1 MDLNYKIVNLF
12 PSSIHNL
19 EITDFDECKD
29 ELVKEVYQEKE
40 RDPKGRIVSNQGG
53 WQSNS
58 YELHECKS
66 EMLQK
71 VIKNSLSEFKK
82 NLLQEDVGMTCEG
95 WMNINGPGDFNLKH
109 NHPRSHLSGV
119 FWIKVPKK
127 SGSIV
132 FHSPEIF
139 NRFQELDC
147 YKEDFCYNSNCY
159 MTHSFV
165 PNQGRILIFPA
176 SLEHH
181 VNENKS
187 NEDRISYS
195 FNLVLKHGK

>member
-12 PSSIHNL
+12 PNSIHNL
-19 EITDFDECKD
+19 EITDFDKCKD
-29 ELVKEVYQEKE
+29 ELVKEVYQERE
-40 RDPKGRIVSNQGG
+40 VDPIGRKLSNRGG

-58 YELHECKS
+58 YELHKCKS

-71 VIKNSLSEFKK
+71 VIRNLLSEFNK
-82 NLLQEDVGMTCEG
+82 NLLRKDVCMICEG
-95 WMNINGPGDFNLKH
+95 WMNINRPGDFNVKH

-119 FWIKVPKK
+119 LWIKVPKN
-127 SGSIV
+127 SGSIM

-147 YKEDFCYNSNCY
+147 YTDEFCYDSNCY
-159 MTHSFV
+159 MTHDFTPSE
-165 PNQGRILIFPA
+165 GKILIFPS
-176 SLEHH
+176 SLEHE
-181 VNENKS
+181 VKKNES

-195 FNLVLKHGK
+195 FNLVLKHEE

>member
-71 VIKNSLSEFKK
+71 VIRNSLSEFKK
-82 NLLQEDVGMTCEG
+82 NLLKEKVSMKCQG
-95 WMNINGPGDFNLKH
+95 WTNINGSGDFNLKH
-109 NHPRSHLSGV
+109 NHPRSDLSGV
-119 FWIKVPKK
+119 FWIKAPKN
-127 SGSIV
+127 SGNIV
-132 FHSPEIF
+132 FESPEIF
-139 NRFQELDC
+139 NRYRELDS
-147 YKEDFCYNSNCY
+147 YSDEFRYDSNVY
-159 MTHSFV
+159 MTYYFT
-165 PNQGRILIFPA
+165 PKEGNILIFP
-176 SLEHH
+176 SNLQHE
-181 VNENKS
+181 VKENKS

-195 FNLVLKHGK
+195 FNIKFINE